1 MQLHP
6 ICPNTDK
13 MSKKSNI
20 TQQLDPP
27 SAWLN
32 HYVHTNQTL
41 PWRAKRGASNT
52 EIISPLGG
60 CRAHENIQGVLVT
73 FLLWNGK
80 L

>member
-20 TQQLDPP
+20 TQQLDPS

-32 HYVHTNQTL
+32 HHAHRNQTL
-41 PWRAKRGASNT
+41 PRRAKCGAFNT
-52 EIISPLGG
+52 EIICPLGG
-60 CRAHENIQGVLVT
+60 CTAHENIQGV
-73 FLLWNGK
+73 
-80 L
+80 